1 MNNEINILL
10 IEIKNSND
18 SSFEILF
25 KKMHKS
31 VFALAFSILGDKTL
45 AEDVVQETFIR
56 IKTKSNSYL
65 EGTNGVA
72 WIFQIARNLSLNIIK
87 KRKFEVAIS
96 KDNQSL
102 EELFIKHNPSS
113 DKSKEFDRS
122 LEKFLLQEAF
132 TKLNKL
138 ERQIV
143 ILYVVSGLKHKEVAK
158 LLNIPRP
165 TERWYYIRALG
176 KLRKILSAK
185 TTCERSDLFYE

>member
-1 MNNEINILL
+1 LNNEINVLL
-10 IEIKNSND
+10 IAIKNAND

-31 VFALAFSILGDKTL
+31 VFALAFSILGDKSL

-72 WIFQIARNLSLNIIK
+72 WIFQIARNLSLNILK
-87 KRKFEVAIS
+87 KRKFEVTIL

-102 EELFIKHNPSS
+102 EELFLKHSPSS
-113 DKSKEFDRS
+113 NKSKEFDIS

-132 TKLNKL
+132 TKLNEN

-143 ILYVVSGLKHKEVAK
+143 ILYAVSGLKHKEIAK
-158 LLNIPRP
+158 LLNIPQP

-176 KLRKILSAK
+176 KLRKTLSAQI
-185 TTCERSDLFYE
+185 TCEME